1 MTDPADIQAFP
12 PEVIEKIGAYV
23 YRLIDPRSGFTFYV
37 GKGKGNRV
45 FDHARGELTSGNN
58 KAPLSDGDEISD
70 KMKQIRE
77 INNAGFKVGHVIH
90 RYGMDDATAFEV
102 EAALIDAYPGLTNI
116 MNGAGS
122 NDFGATHAKGIIVR
136 YAAELAVFQHKALL
150 ISVNRSI
157 ADASIYDAVRC
168 AWKISE
174 KNAKQAEV
182 VLATVQGIIKGAFV
196 ADQWLEATV
205 ANFSRL
211 EQDILGRFGF
221 VGREAGASIQSLYV
235 GKRVPEEFRRS
246 VWKTMNRSR
255 PRLSSDGRWS
265 HPREPVCR
273 SRPAPSV

>member
-1 MTDPADIQAFP
+1 MTESADIQAFP
-12 PEVIEKIGAYV
+12 PEVIEQLKTYV
-23 YRLIDPRSGFTFYV
+23 YRLIDPRSGVTFYV
-37 GKGKGNRV
+37 GKGKENRV
-45 FDHARGELTSGNN
+45 FDHARGELASGTN
-58 KAPLSDGDEISD
+58 KALSDGGEISE
-70 KMKQIRE
+70 KMKLIRE
-77 INNAGFKVGHVIH
+77 IHNAGFKVGHVIH
-90 RYGMDDATAFEV
+90 RYGMDDATALEV

-122 NDFGATHAKGIIVR
+122 NDFGATHAKGIIGR

-205 ANFSRL
+205 ENFARL
-211 EQDILGRFGF
+211 EQDIPDRFGF
-221 VGREAGASIQSLYV
+221 VGREADASIQSLYV
-235 GKRVPEEFRRS
+235 GKRVPEEFRKKGAS
-246 VWKTMNRSR
+246 NPIKYTW
-255 PRLSSDGRWS
+255 
-265 HPREPVCR
+265 CI
-273 SRPAPSV
+273 